1 MASST
6 TIASPLI
13 SVGTNFW
20 NLRGS
25 FLLFN
30 LVEIGTH
37 MSFIKLPTGK
47 FLVINTVDI
56 TPAAKS
62 AIDSLTNNGQLIEA
76 VLATHPFH
84 TIYFPS
90 FHRLY
95 PNTRYYGCPRHL
107 KKVSIP
113 WTGSLV
119 DPAILSSWE
128 DQGVF
133 LRVPD
138 GTDILTPAED
148 NHLSCVF
155 VFHRESRTIH
165 IDDTIMY
172 FEHSSCFLRC
182 LGAHAG
188 DMDFWAGGLKK
199 GLKNTKEAPLEFK
212 NFIQSV
218 INDWDFDNV
227 CTAHVGNM
235 VGGAKALMQRT
246 LEKATPALEKIARS
260 RS

>member
-1 MASST
+1 MIWKAQN
-6 TIASPLI
+6 LI
-13 SVGTNFW
+13 SRYHHEHW
-20 NLRGS
+20 
-25 FLLFN
+25 FLL
-30 LVEIGTH
+30 LLLLILQLLAEIGTH
-37 MSFIKLPTGK
+37 KSFIKLPTGK

-155 VFHRESRTIH
+155 VF
-165 IDDTIMY
+165 
-172 FEHSSCFLRC
+172 L
-182 LGAHAG
+182 
-188 DMDFWAGGLKK
+188 
-199 GLKNTKEAPLEFK
+199 PLPLS
-212 NFIQSV
+212 Q
-218 INDWDFDNV
+218 
-227 CTAHVGNM
+227 
-235 VGGAKALMQRT
+235 
-246 LEKATPALEKIARS
+246 
-260 RS
+260 